1 MVSSK
6 EWTKDRIENH
16 LIKLLLDNCY
26 KMLQLNYDKITITKS
41 ESPDFII
48 GDCKNTIGIEITRAL
63 DQNMQKVSFIRDT
76 EFNNTSICPTL
87 FEDEQMSKQEIINL
101 LNKSKDKLI
110 GRPYKGYELEEKVLN
125 DIVNAISKKI
135 KKFDS
140 YKKFN
145 ENILL
150 VHSETRATL
159 DIDMVTINLSKYLI
173 ENKDNIKYNSIFLK
187 LGNQIFNFKNENILQ
202 CHIK

>member
-110 GRPYKGYELEEKVLN
+110 GRPYKGYELEEKVSN
-125 DIVNAISKKI
+125 DIIIAIDKKI
-135 KKFDS
+135 KKFNS
-140 YKKFN
+140 YKKFKK
-145 ENILL
+145 NILL
-150 VHSETRATL
+150 VHSEMRASL
-159 DIDMVTINLSKYLI
+159 DINIVI
-173 ENKDNIKYNSIFLK
+173 EKLVNYTLNTNILFDFIFLK
-187 LGNQIFNFKNENILQ
+187 LSNKIYYFTNNTKGNCTLIT
-202 CHIK
+202 